1 MTDALSD
8 AASGVGNFVG
18 GAANDI
24 GSGISSAASGIGN
37 WFGGGSGGLPG
48 ATSTAGDPLS
58 GAASTVAQGAT
69 AVPGMGG
76 GGMTPA
82 TFGGAPSSIAD
93 SITNGGL
100 PGTGSTD
107 LGLGTGG
114 GGAAPAG
121 GGAGDSGI
129 TTPNLTPAAPPD
141 LSGVTN
147 IQPNVGGINPKATG
161 GLGGLLTPKN
171 ALTGGALGYALMQGL
186 SSPPQNKE
194 LSRLAG
200 QDAANAQTYG
210 NLASTAINGQ
220 LPGPAMAALNQAKQA
235 AQAQVRAKYA
245 GMGLSGSSA
254 EAQDL
259 ANVEQ
264 SSVAQQF
271 QIGQQMAQ
279 TGLSELNTSQSQ
291 EGSLY
296 EALLKEG
303 TAQGTQLGDIL
314 AKFAGAAVGG

>member
-1 MTDALSD
+1 
-8 AASGVGNFVG
+8 
-18 GAANDI
+18 
-24 GSGISSAASGIGN
+24 
-37 WFGGGSGGLPG
+37 
-48 ATSTAGDPLS
+48 
-58 GAASTVAQGAT
+58 
-69 AVPGMGG
+69 
-76 GGMTPA
+76 
-82 TFGGAPSSIAD
+82 
-93 SITNGGL
+93 
-100 PGTGSTD
+100 
-107 LGLGTGG
+107 
-114 GGAAPAG
+114 
-121 GGAGDSGI
+121 
-129 TTPNLTPAAPPD
+129 
-141 LSGVTN
+141 
-147 IQPNVGGINPKATG
+147 
-161 GLGGLLTPKN
+161 
-171 ALTGGALGYALMQGL
+171 
-186 SSPPQNKE
+186 
-194 LSRLAG
+194 
-200 QDAANAQTYG
+200 
-210 NLASTAINGQ
+210 
-220 LPGPAMAALNQAKQA
+220 MAALNQAKQA